1 MGGSRELTSI
11 QSINSVC
18 GKTASD
24 TTELYLYNNYIDTIQ
39 GDSGYLTSYNLNLPY
54 LQTLSLTG
62 YNYRGDLSMNRTKF
76 PNLNS
81 VNISGSKISLNI
93 DSSDVRYVYATNCQA
108 NLPKVLKVR
117 SGAHCWRP

>member
-11 QSINSVC
+11 QSKNSVW

-24 TTELYLYNNYIDTIQ
+24 TSELYLYNNYIDTIQ
-39 GDSGYLTSYNLNLPY
+39 GDSGYLKSYNLNLPY

-62 YNYRGDLSMNRTKF
+62 NNYSGDLSMNRQKF

-81 VNISGSKISLNI
+81 VDISGSKISLSV
-93 DSSDVRYVYATNCQA
+93 DSSDVKYVSATNCRA
-108 NLPKVLKVR
+108 NLLKVTNCP
-117 SGAHCWRP
+117 SI